1 MDAFARSCSVETMG
15 RSILEPFLLERADG
29 RLVMFDK
36 GPMAKALQET
46 VGDGVYSDKGRQWFV
61 EIKTEQ
67 RFTGNLFLETWSNRN
82 LKDRDSHASL
92 GSNPGWLL
100 KLKADLLLYY
110 FLDNDHLY
118 VFDLFKLKRWAF
130 SLPGKNGHDGRLW
143 DYREVEQGA
152 NVQRNDTR
160 GRIVPIADLVDEP
173 GFRLLHP
180 RELAFSKI
188 EGRAA

>member
-1 MDAFARSCSVETMG
+1 MDAFARACSVETQG
-15 RSILEPFLLERADG
+15 RLILEPFLLQKADG

-36 GPMAKALQET
+36 GPMARALQET
-46 VGDGVYSDKGRQWFV
+46 VGDGVFSEAGRQWFV
-61 EIKTEQ
+61 ELKVEQ

-82 LKDRDSHASL
+82 LKSRDNHASL

-118 VFDLFKLKRWAF
+118 AIDLFKLKRWAF
-130 SLPGKNGHDGRLW
+130 ALPGKNGNDGRIW

-152 NVQRNDTR
+152 SVQRNDTR
-160 GRIVPIADLVDEP
+160 GRIVPIADLAVEP

-180 RELAFSKI
+180 RDIAFSSVD
-188 EGRAA
+188 GRAA